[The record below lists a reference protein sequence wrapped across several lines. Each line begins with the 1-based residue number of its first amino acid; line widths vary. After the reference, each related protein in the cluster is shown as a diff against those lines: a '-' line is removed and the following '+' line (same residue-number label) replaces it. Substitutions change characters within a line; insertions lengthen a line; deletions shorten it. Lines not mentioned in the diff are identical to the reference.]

1 MFDRI
6 IEAIQIF
13 LAIATLLGAAWGIF
27 YKWHGVEE
35 QLMLHRQEL
44 TDSKEENKLLL
55 KSQLAVAIRLK
66 ETGAN
71 GSIQE
76 VIDDINEYLMEGRQ
90 KDGKND

>member
-6 IEAIQIF
+6 VDSIQIF
-13 LAIATLLGAAWGIF
+13 LAIITLLGVAWGIF

-44 TDSKEENKLLL
+44 SDNKEESKLLL

-71 GSIQE
+71 GCIQE
-76 VIDDINEYLMEGRQ
+76 VIDDINEYLMEGR
-90 KDGKND
+90 